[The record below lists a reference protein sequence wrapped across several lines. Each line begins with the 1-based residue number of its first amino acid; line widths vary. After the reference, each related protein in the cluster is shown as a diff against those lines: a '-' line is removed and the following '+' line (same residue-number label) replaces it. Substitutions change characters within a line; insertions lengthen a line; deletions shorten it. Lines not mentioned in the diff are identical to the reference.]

1 MAKPTLM
8 DMKMGTSRY
17 AFLILRILWRKLG
30 VHFVCLA
37 EFHSLSSVLAH
48 FQSESLAKA
57 SFYSHCELKKGIDLP
72 TAECHFELP
81 LCGLHGPFWSAFQ
94 KIICFL
100 CTFLTFCRLLAL
112 WKNSF
117 VIRISVDPLTN
128 PEKRAAMDLKD
139 KKTTT
144 CSLGMRVCGVNIQ
157 NIADGTVFKQG
168 KPWGKAITVEQMPG
182 AVKQF
187 FHDGKKLR
195 LDVAAHFLEDV
206 QRILA
211 WWTKQSVF
219 CLYSSSLLFV
229 FDASVENSVKAQIR
243 VIDYAHPIDITDGS
257 HDEGMIFGLQNLVK
271 HLEDLIAGK

>member
-1 MAKPTLM
+1 MSAPTIQLAGHIGAFTKLDGGRIRKLVKKEEAAFYRGLAARNLDAEILPYIPKFFGIEEHDGKEYIVIEDITADMAKPTLM
-8 DMKMGTSRY
+8 DMKMGTS
-17 AFLILRILWRKLG
+17 
-30 VHFVCLA
+30 
-37 EFHSLSSVLAH
+37 
-48 FQSESLAKA
+48 
-57 SFYSHCELKKGIDLP
+57 
-72 TAECHFELP
+72 
-81 LCGLHGPFWSAFQ
+81 
-94 KIICFL
+94 
-100 CTFLTFCRLLAL
+100 
-112 WKNSF
+112 
-117 VIRISVDPLTN
+117 SVDPLTN